1 MSRKPNPFLL
11 RCDVSAC
18 CDPGPTPGGRINN
31 HPVQGVKKDTNSWA
45 NITGFEQV
53 FLLLVMYNAIR
64 WHEHGQIVGSHFET
78 RQPASP
84 PSKRSDE
91 PWVATIEVQLIKK
104 NLPSWFADRSPCGR
118 WSAYWKIWK
127 KVCPM
132 KTRAE
137 FPIATVDYKRVSMSV
152 WKWTPTSSA
161 WLAWSSFPPPGKDPE
176 QSTLSVTKS
185 AIAARAAVNC
195 SWQDV
200 DMMAI
205 WNYQHH
211 RNHRGISW
219 SLSMPLI
226 KINPFSY
233 QGLPSSGLLC

>member
-137 FPIATVDYKRVSMSV
+137 FPIATVDYKRVSMSLSENGRQHPAHGSHDHPFPHQE
-152 WKWTPTSSA
+152 KTQSS
-161 WLAWSSFPPPGKDPE
+161 PPCPWP
-176 QSTLSVTKS
+176 S
-185 AIAARAAVNC
+185 
-195 SWQDV
+195 
-200 DMMAI
+200 
-205 WNYQHH
+205 
-211 RNHRGISW
+211 
-219 SLSMPLI
+219 
-226 KINPFSY
+226 
-233 QGLPSSGLLC
+233 LPSQHEQQSIAPGRMLIWWLSETINIIGIIGGYHDHYLCPS